1 MRRFI
6 LASTTLASLLAATP
20 VLAEPP
26 AVGPDYTTLPPEPAE
41 IQKQLEGARVT
52 MAQAVASAEKEM
64 NGTCLAGRA
73 IVANGAVTS
82 YEVIVTCGGLQ
93 KRVTVDAA
101 SGKVTGATV
110 TVPGAVAKATEKLKG
125 GVVREAQMNP
135 AAEPP
140 VINVVVFKDSTR
152 HDVVVNAVDG
162 SIVSDTTMSRFPGD
176 AFTGQIVTLPS
187 GLQYVDIK
195 EGSGAAP
202 ADKNAVVKVH
212 YSGWLVDGKK
222 FDSSVDRGEPATFAL
237 SGVIPGWTEG
247 VGSMKVGGKR
257 KLIVPYALAYGERGR
272 GPIPP
277 KATLIFDV
285 ELLEVPNAPQQ

>member
-1 MRRFI
+1 VC
-6 LASTTLASLLAATP
+6 ASAFAQGT
-20 VLAEPP
+20 PP
-26 AVGPDYTTLPPEPAE
+26 AAAPGVDYTALPPEPVAV
-41 IQKQLEGARVT
+41 QKQLEGVKVSMVQAVEAAEKAMNGQSLAARVIT
-52 MAQAVASAEKEM
+52 T
-64 NGTCLAGRA
+64 GD
-73 IVANGAVTS
+73 AVTS
-82 YEVIVTCGGLQ
+82 YEIIVTCGGLQ
-93 KRVTVDAA
+93 KRVTVDAS

-110 TVPGAVAKATEKLKG
+110 TIPAAVAKATEKLKG

-135 AAEPP
+135 AVEPP
-140 VINVVVFKDSTR
+140 VINVVVFKDSAR